1 MRQEAADNTKLLH
14 DMSVNME
21 NLGESVKNMQSEL
34 MNWGTGENEME
45 VETEE
50 DRLHQ
55 EIQAELLQEVSSS
68 FPHIPNTAIMVTPS

>member
-14 DMSVNME
+14 DMIVNME
-21 NLGESVKNMQSEL
+21 NLGEAVKNMQNEL
-34 MNWGTGENEME
+34 TNWGAAEGTEME

-55 EIQAELLQEVSSS
+55 QMNYCKKCPPPS
-68 FPHIPNTAIMVTPS
+68 HIIHIL